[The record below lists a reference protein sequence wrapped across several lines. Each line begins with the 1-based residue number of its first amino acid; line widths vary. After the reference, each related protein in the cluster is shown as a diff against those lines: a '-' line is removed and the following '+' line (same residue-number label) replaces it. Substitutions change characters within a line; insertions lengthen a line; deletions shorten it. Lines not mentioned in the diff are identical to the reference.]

1 MYAPTSLQIDD
12 LVVQSRSPRPA
23 NDSALLG
30 SSEGL
35 AETEQVM
42 LRLARGNTVDR
53 MSRMVTHHLGAGG
66 KRVRARLALAATEAL
81 GGERAQAVA
90 WAAAVELLHN
100 ASLIHDDIQDGD
112 RMRRARPSLW
122 TEYGSAQAINA
133 GDLLLVLPFA
143 AVGEVP
149 VDGEVR
155 AQLVAI
161 LAERAARTVRGQ
173 VQELSML
180 QERRYSPSD
189 YLDTVR
195 KKTGELLAL
204 PVQGAALI
212 AGRDAERAR
221 ALGESFVDL
230 GALFQLQDD
239 VIDLFGDKGRGR
251 IGSDLYYGKVSALV
265 VAHLALFPR
274 DRDWLLELLQRPEAD
289 TSVKEIA
296 EAGKRFSRPGGA
308 LDYAIS
314 SIQHLIERTERS
326 RVLGQEPRLQA
337 LALELAERAIRSIRP
352 LIDSRTGG
360 DRKAAGYAASAMGG

>member
-1 MYAPTSLQIDD
+1 MYAPTSFEIDD
-12 LVVQSRSPRPA
+12 PVVRSGPSRPV
-23 NDSALLG
+23 NDSALLD
-30 SSEGL
+30 SPDCL
-35 AETEQVM
+35 TETEQLM

-53 MSRMVTHHLGAGG
+53 MSQMVTPHLAVGG
-66 KRVRARLALAATEAL
+66 KRIRARLALAATEAL
-81 GGERAQAVA
+81 GGERGQAVA

-112 RMRRARPSLW
+112 RMRRSRPSLW

-149 VDGEVR
+149 VDGEDR
-155 AQLVAI
+155 SRLVAI

-212 AGRDAERAR
+212 AGRDADRAR
-221 ALGESFVDL
+221 ALGEPFVDL

-239 VIDLFGDKGRGR
+239 VNDLFGDKGRGR

-274 DRDWLLELLQRPEAD
+274 DREWLLELLQRPESD
-289 TSVKEIA
+289 TSVKDIA
-296 EAGKRFSRPGGA
+296 EASEHFSRPGGA
-308 LDYAIS
+308 LDYVIS
-314 SIQHLIERTERS
+314 SIQQLIERTEHS
-326 RVLGQEPRLQA
+326 SVLGKEPPLHT
-337 LALELAERAIRSIRP
+337 LALELAERAIRPIRP

-360 DRKAAGYAASAMGG
+360 DRSAAGCASPSMGG